1 MGHQDRQD
9 GFSDSETT
17 GRTVIGLFAERA
29 SAEAAIR
36 DLKDSGFKDD
46 QIGVAHQDGDEQR
59 DLLDSTGATAAEGA
73 ATGALSGGV
82 VGGLIG
88 LLGSLLIPG
97 VGPVVVGGVLA
108 STLTGAGV
116 GAATGGIIGALAG
129 LGVPEE
135 DARHFDHGLREG
147 RILVTVNAGARTGEA
162 LTILERHG
170 MDFGPSG
177 AARYGTLDRVTGAM
191 ATAAAIGDPTLAG
204 ADYGNIASLARR
216 ERRLQPDPSYGGPE
230 RRLAGV

>member
-9 GFSDSETT
+9 GFSESETT
-17 GRTVIGLFAERA
+17 GRTVIGLFAGRPG
-29 SAEAAIR
+29 AEAAIR

-59 DLLDSTGATAAEGA
+59 DLLDATGATAAEGA
-73 ATGALSGGV
+73 ATGALGGGV

-135 DARHFDHGLREG
+135 DARHFDNGLREG
-147 RILVTVNAGARTGEA
+147 RILVTVHAGARTGEA
-162 LTILERHG
+162 LAILERHG

-177 AARYGTLDRVTGAM
+177 AARYGTLDRVAGAM

-216 ERRLQPDPSYGGPE
+216 ERRLRPDPSYGGPE